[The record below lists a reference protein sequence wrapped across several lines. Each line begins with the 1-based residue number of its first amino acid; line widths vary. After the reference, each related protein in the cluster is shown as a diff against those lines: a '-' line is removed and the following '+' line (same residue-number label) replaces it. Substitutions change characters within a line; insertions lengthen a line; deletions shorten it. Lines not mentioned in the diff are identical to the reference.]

1 MTFSRLADHEAS
13 HAELAASRT
22 GERVRG
28 TGWSDALEL
37 GRRYL
42 LHAWTVWAL
51 ACAVAMFL
59 VPDAQTIPYHL
70 GWAAFALAFGL
81 GTWSK
86 WQLVSALTW
95 YTIATGAAIA
105 NSFRL
110 GTIGFDE
117 TTEIPLMFL
126 LAMLMVWHV
135 RRRQTALAI
144 VTKLAAIDSLTGLA
158 NRSTFNTAL
167 ESALQDE
174 SSPNTTVLFIDLDDF
189 KGVNDVFGHRA
200 GDDLLREVGARLLRA
215 TRPGD
220 LCARLGGDE
229 FAVMLRGS
237 GTKAAEVAEDIAER
251 IVAAIAATV
260 HIRGRVVHV
269 GASVGVATA
278 TTETDLET
286 LIHFADVAMYAA
298 KGKGKGRIQIFEPGL
313 LDGDSSQLAF
323 ERALLAAADNN
334 ELVVHYQPVLSL
346 PAGRCTAVEA
356 LVRWR
361 HPERGLIYPDA
372 FIQTAERIGAI
383 GAIGSYV
390 LRQACAD
397 AATWRNTHPDDP
409 MAMHVNISALQLD
422 DDGFIDIVTGAL
434 AEFALAPDQLVLEI
448 TETVVISSPVAIDRL
463 NTLATHGVTIA
474 IDDFGTGY
482 SALTTLRSLPATIVK
497 IDKSFVAGST
507 DNPQDRAVIEAVV
520 KMATQMGMQTIAEGV
535 ERPDQRTF
543 LEGIGADA
551 VQGYLY
557 LRPTTADKFGDWLG
571 PHLSGLSTTPAPS
584 DSVLPFKPR
593 HTA

>member
-1 MTFSRLADHEAS
+1 MTLQMWKRALTRRATTPATVESGLPAGCSDTNPYSCRRLI
-13 HAELAASRT
+13 
-22 GERVRG
+22 G
-28 TGWSDALEL
+28 
-37 GRRYL
+37 
-42 LHAWTVWAL
+42 WTVWAL

-229 FAVMLRGS
+229 FAVMLRGTSS
-237 GTKAAEVAEDIAER
+237 GAADAAADLTER
-251 IVAAIAATV
+251 LVAALAATV
-260 HIRGRVVHV
+260 PSPGMVVRPRGRC
-269 GASVGVATA
+269 
-278 TTETDLET
+278 
-286 LIHFADVAMYAA
+286 DVR
-298 KGKGKGRIQIFEPGL
+298 KPRTPRSRPGL
-313 LDGDSSQLAF
+313 SG
-323 ERALLAAADNN
+323 
-334 ELVVHYQPVLSL
+334 
-346 PAGRCTAVEA
+346 G
-356 LVRWR
+356 
-361 HPERGLIYPDA
+361 ERG
-372 FIQTAERIGAI
+372 QVHR
-383 GAIGSYV
+383 
-390 LRQACAD
+390 
-397 AATWRNTHPDDP
+397 
-409 MAMHVNISALQLD
+409 
-422 DDGFIDIVTGAL
+422 
-434 AEFALAPDQLVLEI
+434 
-448 TETVVISSPVAIDRL
+448 
-463 NTLATHGVTIA
+463 
-474 IDDFGTGY
+474 
-482 SALTTLRSLPATIVK
+482 
-497 IDKSFVAGST
+497 
-507 DNPQDRAVIEAVV
+507 
-520 KMATQMGMQTIAEGV
+520 
-535 ERPDQRTF
+535 
-543 LEGIGADA
+543 
-551 VQGYLY
+551 
-557 LRPTTADKFGDWLG
+557 
-571 PHLSGLSTTPAPS
+571 
-584 DSVLPFKPR
+584 
-593 HTA
+593 